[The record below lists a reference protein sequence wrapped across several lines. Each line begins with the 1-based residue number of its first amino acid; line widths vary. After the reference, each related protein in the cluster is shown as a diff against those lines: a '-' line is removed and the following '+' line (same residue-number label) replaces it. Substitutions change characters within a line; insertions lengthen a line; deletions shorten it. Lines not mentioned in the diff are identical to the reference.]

1 MITAAAPQLGQHFP
15 TVDLRHVHVQK
26 DEVRLQNGMLI
37 ECDLAIC
44 GAHGPKS
51 FPRQISLEYRDD
63 FRFVFGD
70 KDEFVHILFGLVG
83 WLTSRA
89 S

>member
-1 MITAAAPQLGQHFP
+1 
-15 TVDLRHVHVQK
+15 
-26 DEVRLQNGMLI
+26 MLI